1 MELVYWAGAKTIAG
15 AASEIWSVDS
25 VGAALRAAAEQRR
38 QERFD
43 RLVQVCTVLV
53 DGVVVHPADYEKTL
67 HGPVRA
73 EILPPF
79 AGGSGLSVSRI
90 GCLDAGSSC
99 IAG

>member
-1 MELVYWAGAKTIAG
+1 MFWAGAKTVAG
-15 AASEIWSVDS
+15 VATEFWPVQTI
-25 VGAALRAAAEQRR
+25 GAALRAAAEQRR
-38 QERFD
+38 DPRFD
-43 RLVQVCTVLV
+43 RLLAVCTVLV
-53 DGVVVHPADYEKTL
+53 DGVVVRAEQLDEPVA
-67 HGPVRA
+67 GVVRA